1 MNVRYATVAPG
12 ETTVEVSVTIN
23 EELRARSH
31 EQSARGK
38 PPLLPDL
45 RSWKRACRR
54 ALQAFGDEAG

>member
-23 EELRARSH
+23 E

-54 ALQAFGDEAG
+54 ALQAFGDEAA